1 MYKYHSIKNHSL
13 GASKMSPLRVLIT
26 GETGVGKTTIMNLL
40 PGETILKIDDDLNE
54 LVQNSID
61 VEGLGEVVLIEINL
75 EELVKHSKEYRNLL
89 ENSDSVMI
97 ATNSAMSNLQ
107 STHKLYSELKQ
118 KVVVPNFYIIA
129 NFQDKKQIAIE
140 KEKIQLMFGERTV
153 ALTAVKPEA
162 KDVMVNILEEILNLA
177 VVRKNLLAFVSY
189 ATVDSTFFEVSKIS
203 DKLKSYPRID
213 DILYWEEALKDDIY
227 DFMNNNSEKCDVFL
241 IFCSKNSKTSEAVQM
256 EWKAALK
263 LKKPIIPIFQ
273 EENTIPPLLSTKLGV
288 QFNKGDINNTIE
300 QIYNLILKKL
310 DLT

>member
-1 MYKYHSIKNHSL
+1 
-13 GASKMSPLRVLIT
+13 MSPLRVLIT